1 MKQLT
6 LGWLMYVQDYDEATP
21 RTAQCSGA
29 PPGPCNS
36 SQVYWLTNI
45 DPYVKNGGSNSNDR
59 RAKASIYVCPNYL
72 VAAPYPTDEAGN
84 PAYNIDP
91 TRNNGNPPVGRRPL
105 TSYAPNFPTTTAWWA
120 LGTTCGGENAS
131 VGN

>member
-6 LGWLMYVQDYDEATP
+6 LGWLMYVQDSDETNP
-21 RTAQCSGA
+21 MPAQCSGA

-45 DPYVKNGGSNSNDR
+45 DPYVKNGGSNSNDL

-84 PAYNIDP
+84 PATNIDP
-91 TRNNGNPPVGRRPL
+91 TGNNGNLPVGRWPL
-105 TSYAPNFPTTTAWWA
+105 TSYAPNLSTTTAWWA
-120 LGTTCGGENAS
+120 VGQSWAGSNA
-131 VGN
+131 